1 MDQAGTISSG
11 HVVGGDD
18 RPAVGAGGGAL
29 GATLRG
35 VKVVVDGVVVRTYQ
49 LTTLVGGDDARLLA
63 QLLGVGGDQV

>member
-1 MDQAGTISSG
+1 MDQAGTVSGG

-35 VKVVVDGVVVRTYQ
+35 VEVVVDGVVVRAYQ
-49 LTTLVGGDDARLLA
+49 LRPLIGGDDARVLA
-63 QLLGVGGDQV
+63 QLLGVGAN